1 MHSKNLEDDDTND
14 ELEVSKKVHI
24 SPEKRQRIIDK
35 LRLVK
40 QYDNGISK
48 NSKFVRQH
56 NKSTI

>member
-1 MHSKNLEDDDTND
+1 MHSKNLEDDNTND

-40 QYDNGISK
+40 QYDHGISK